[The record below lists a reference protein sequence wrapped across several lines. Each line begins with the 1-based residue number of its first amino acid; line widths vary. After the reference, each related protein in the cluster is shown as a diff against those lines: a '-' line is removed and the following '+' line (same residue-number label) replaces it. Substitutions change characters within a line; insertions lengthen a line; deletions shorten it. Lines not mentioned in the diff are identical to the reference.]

1 MNEDWDYG
9 QNLTLRA
16 CGEFLGNRWEFRGD
30 IIGDSE
36 HHWISYLGPD
46 YYTEGGGAGG
56 ALPFAADIGWKT
68 SGHIGACGGSGGW
81 ERKWLWRIPK
91 PGFINGVVSRK
102 VAKVVVFFKNQTPEE
117 ALIIESGHPDVQFF
131 LLPYLPK
138 IHWIEM
144 VVLDVVFLPD
154 NPRIHWIE
162 IVALD
167 TEGCEL
173 DRAKVPQ

>member
-1 MNEDWDYG
+1 MNEHWNFG

-46 YYTEGGGAGG
+46 YYTEGGGSG
-56 ALPFAADIGWKT
+56 APLPFATDIYYRKT
-68 SGHIGACGGSGGW
+68 YGHIGACGSSEGW
-81 ERKWLWRIPK
+81 ERKWLWRIHK
-91 PGFINGVVSRK
+91 PGFVNGVVSRK
-102 VAKVVVFFKNQTPEE
+102 VAKVFVFFKNKTSEE

-138 IHWIEM
+138 IQ
-144 VVLDVVFLPD
+144 
-154 NPRIHWIE
+154 WIE

-167 TEGCEL
+167 AVFLPYYTRKQWTEIVALDAEGCEL
-173 DRAKVPQ
+173 DRALP